1 MELRK
6 ERSRTRKLYYA
17 LKNLNEKFCNILFSE
32 WKNKDTITE
41 SWLQGNKKLNEETV
55 IQSQEHEWES

>member
-6 ERSRTRKLYYA
+6 ERSKTRKLYYA
-17 LKNLNEKFCNILFSE
+17 LKNLNEKFCNKEPE
-32 WKNKDTITE
+32 WKNRDTITE

>member
-6 ERSRTRKLYYA
+6 ERSRTRKLYHA
-17 LKNLNEKFCNILFSE
+17 LENLNEEFCNKEPE
-32 WKNKDTITE
+32 WKNGDTMTE
-41 SWLQGNKKLNEETV
+41 SWLQGNKKLNEQTV